1 MLTLV
6 INADTNVATVQ
17 RNTCKK
23 QTKWKNW
30 PVDENIQRKI
40 ALNMVRL
47 HNGNFDFHYCYND
60 KPTLTLEE
68 VIYSSMDQLAVVCN
82 VI

>member
-30 PVDENIQRKI
+30 PVDENKQRKI
-40 ALNMVRL
+40 ALNMMRL
-47 HNGNFDFHYCYND
+47 QNGNFDF
-60 KPTLTLEE
+60 
-68 VIYSSMDQLAVVCN
+68 QLL
-82 VI
+82 

>member
-17 RNTCKK
+17 RNTCEK

-30 PVDENIQRKI
+30 PVDENIQPKI

-47 HNGNFDFHYCYND
+47 HNCYND

>member
-1 MLTLV
+1 M

-17 RNTCKK
+17 RNTCEK

-30 PVDENIQRKI
+30 PVDENIQPKI

-47 HNGNFDFHYCYND
+47 HNGNFDF
-60 KPTLTLEE
+60 
-68 VIYSSMDQLAVVCN
+68 QLL
-82 VI
+82 